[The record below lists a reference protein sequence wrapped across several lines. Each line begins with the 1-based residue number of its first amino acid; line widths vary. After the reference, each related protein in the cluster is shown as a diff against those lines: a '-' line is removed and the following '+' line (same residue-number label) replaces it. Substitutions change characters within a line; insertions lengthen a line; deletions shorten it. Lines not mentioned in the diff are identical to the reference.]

1 MVVHGC
7 YWVVLHNNPKNTV
20 GVILCVSHTPWGR
33 LSSPDPGPA
42 STESNI
48 KAQRPRAGTS
58 ASWWVRSAPEDSLVS
73 LLGGLLHAE
82 PVFEVPNM
90 NFQISKKVRNQTHPM
105 FNYIGSV
112 YEFMGVHFR
121 WRKNINPNPIKG
133 IVPGTGEVTMPTLR
147 TPMPNKQHCSFRHR
161 GGYYPDAGM
170 HPCPHVQN
178 SFYMCIYIICI

>member
-121 WRKNINPNPIKG
+121 WRKTSIRIQSRELFPEPGKLLCRHWELLCPINSIVLFG
-133 IVPGTGEVTMPTLR
+133 IEGVT
-147 TPMPNKQHCSFRHR
+147 TPMLECILAHMFRT
-161 GGYYPDAGM
+161 AFI
-170 HPCPHVQN
+170 CV
-178 SFYMCIYIICI
+178 YI